1 MQMIRTTILIT
12 LTALTISS
20 CNNSQDT
27 KKNSPS
33 SQTKEGKQDSISG
46 YASANGLKMYYE
58 IHGTGAPLVLLHGG
72 GSTIAATFSK
82 ILPMLAKDFKVIA
95 VELQAHGRTSDRNS
109 PESFE
114 QDADDVAAL
123 LHTLNISKASFF
135 GFSNGGNAALQIAI
149 RHPEIVNKLIL
160 ASTFYKREGLPQGF
174 FDGMKQATIKDMP
187 QPLKTAFLQVNPDGN
202 QLQTMFEK
210 DKERMLQ
217 FKDWRD
223 EDIGSIKAPTLLIN
237 GDHDVVQT
245 NHVVAMSKLIAN
257 SSLMILPAIHG
268 SYMGVAESPVP
279 QSKLPDITVE
289 VIVEFL
295 NKPL

>member
-1 MQMIRTTILIT
+1 MIRPTILIT
-12 LTALTISS
+12 LTALTIAS
-20 CNNSQDT
+20 CDNSQDI
-27 KKNSPS
+27 KRNNPS
-33 SQTKEGKQDSISG
+33 TENKTAKQDSISG
-46 YASANGLKMYYE
+46 YASVNGIKMYYE
-58 IHGTGAPLVLLHGG
+58 IHGTGTPLVLLHGG
-72 GSTIAATFSK
+72 GSTIGSTFGK
-82 ILPMLAKDFKVIA
+82 VLPMLAKDFKVIA
-95 VELQAHGRTSDRNS
+95 VELQAHGRTNDRNS

-123 LHTLNISKASFF
+123 LHNLNISKASFF
-135 GFSNGGNAALQIAI
+135 GFSNGGNAAIQIAI

-174 FDGMKQATIKDMP
+174 FDGMTRATIKDMP
-187 QPLKTAFLQVNPDGN
+187 QPLKTAFLQVNPDSN

-223 EDIGSIKAPTLLIN
+223 EDISSIKASTLIIN

-268 SYMGVAESPVP
+268 SYMGAAESPVP
-279 QSKLPDITVE
+279 ESKLPEITVE
-289 VIVEFL
+289 LIAEFL
-295 NKPL
+295 NKP